1 MIGIDIGSKSIKIV
15 ELSKSGSSWIL
26 KSSGAVG
33 YNGQTPDKIIDE
45 NEFKKIADLIRN
57 IIKKVE
63 IKTQEVNISLPE
75 SVVFTRLIKFP
86 LLSEE
91 EVAAAVKWEAEQY
104 IPIPTSE
111 AVIQYTVLEKKE
123 NSTQTSVLLVA
134 TPKSVVE
141 KFVKVLQLA
150 GLTPVVA
157 ETELTALARS
167 LAPDT
172 GVSLLLDIGFS
183 STDMAIIKD
192 SSILFTR
199 SIAVAGEAFT
209 RAVSQSLG
217 IEPSQ
222 AEEYKKTYG
231 LVENQLEGKV
241 KNALDPIFRVIV
253 EEIKKAIQFYKSEEK
268 GDAPTSI
275 VLTGGA
281 STMPGIV
288 PFLTQN
294 LGIETVVGD
303 PFGKVTMDDE
313 TKKSLENYASLYSA
327 AVGLAMRDD

>member
-217 IEPSQ
+217 IEPTQ

>member
-45 NEFKKIADLIRN
+45 NVFKKIADLIRN

-111 AVIQYTVLEKKE
+111 AVIQYTVLEKKA

-217 IEPSQ
+217 IEPTQ

>member
-1 MIGIDIGSKSIKIV
+1 MIGIDIGSKSIKII
-15 ELSKSGSSWIL
+15 ELSKSGQTWTL

-33 YNGQTPDKIIDE
+33 YTGVTPDKIIDE
-45 NEFKKIADLIRN
+45 NDFKKIAELIKN

-63 IKTQEVNISLPE
+63 IKTFEVNISLPE
-75 SVVFTRLIKFP
+75 VVVFTRLIKFP

-104 IPIPTSE
+104 IPIPANE
-111 AVIQYTVLEKKE
+111 AVIQYTILEKNE
-123 NSTQTSVLLVA
+123 VTSQTSVLLVA
-134 TPKSVVE
+134 TPKIVVE

-167 LAPDT
+167 LAPQK
-172 GVSLLLDIGFS
+172 GISLLLDIGFS
-183 STDMAIIKD
+183 STDMAIVKD

-209 RAVSQSLG
+209 RAVSQSLA
-217 IEPSQ
+217 IETTQ

-241 KNALDPIFRVIV
+241 KKALDPIFRVII
-253 EEIKKAIQFYKSEEK
+253 EEIKKAIQFYRSEEK

-275 VLTGGA
+275 ILTGGA
-281 STMPGIV
+281 SVMPGIV
-288 PFLTQN
+288 PYLTQN
-294 LGIETVVGD
+294 LGIETIVGD
-303 PFGKVTMDDE
+303 PFGKVTLDPE
-313 TKKSLENYASLYSA
+313 TKKNLQNYASLYSA
-327 AVGLAMRDD
+327 AVGLAMREE

>member
-63 IKTQEVNISLPE
+63 IKPQEVNISLPE

-217 IEPSQ
+217 IEPTQ